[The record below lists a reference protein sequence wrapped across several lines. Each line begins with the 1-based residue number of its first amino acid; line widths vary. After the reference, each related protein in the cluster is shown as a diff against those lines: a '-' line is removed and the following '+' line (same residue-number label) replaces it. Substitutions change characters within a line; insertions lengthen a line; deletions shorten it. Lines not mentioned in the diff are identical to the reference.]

1 MAKSFNF
8 TLFFKK
14 NETLLMVVGLVILAM
29 FFFGFN
35 GDMIGN
41 IQFLSG
47 NSNSQAIPLANK
59 PGGCQRIEEVN

>member
-1 MAKSFNF
+1 MVKSFNF

-14 NETLLMVVGLVILAM
+14 NETLLLVVGLVILAM
-29 FFFGFN
+29 FFFGVN

-47 NSNSQAIPLANK
+47 NSNSQEKPLDNK
-59 PGGCQRIEEVN
+59 PGGCQRI

>member
-14 NETLLMVVGLVILAM
+14 NETLLLVVGLVILAM
-29 FFFGFN
+29 FFFGFS
-35 GDMIGN
+35 GDMVGN

-47 NSNSQAIPLANK
+47 NSQAIPLANK
-59 PGGCQRIEEVN
+59 PGGCKRIEEVN